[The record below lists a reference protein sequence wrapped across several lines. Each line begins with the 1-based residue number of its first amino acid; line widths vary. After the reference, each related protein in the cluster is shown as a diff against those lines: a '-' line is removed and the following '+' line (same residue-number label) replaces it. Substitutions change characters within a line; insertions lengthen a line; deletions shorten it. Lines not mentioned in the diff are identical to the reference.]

1 MDTKRKTAIDKTAA
15 KIFEEYLI
23 EYHVV
28 QDEDLTILN
37 NQARKERISNSL
49 KSIANADC
57 MINQLKAVDW
67 SFKENDTTYLSHDI
81 HPYPAKFIPQIPEM
95 LIQIL
100 SRPGELVWD
109 PFGGSGTTALEAIL
123 NNRRC
128 ISTDL
133 NPIGSIIGR
142 AKTTTL
148 TTEAEN
154 ELLAY
159 MAKLESLV
167 ANIENLHIF
176 VGNNKDMLSKLVP
189 PIPNLSKWF
198 SQNAICE
205 LSLIKYKINTELVL
219 EEAQTIAKASL
230 SKIINKVSNQE
241 SETRYCAKEK
251 DLKIGETINYY
262 LSDLSSNVAK
272 VKSLGNILGFREAE
286 FITTDVTDPIVGNDK
301 SIQEN
306 SVDLIVTSPPYPNAF
321 DYHLYHRF
329 RIFWLDGDPQEM
341 GKREIGS
348 HLRYQKQKKGFD
360 FFAAE
365 MEKCLQNCF
374 KALKPDRY
382 AALVLGDA
390 IFDGQLYKTA
400 QLIGDVAQNMGF
412 QKVDIIDRPL
422 HDTKRSIQSGARRA
436 KEEQIL
442 IIKKPSEVMS
452 ICLSKAPYKLW
463 NYEEKLREREL
474 IALLPSSKSAK
485 SKDAIHIRSSEMD
498 RLSKLTFYHGYSM
511 NGSTVQPTWQS
522 IIENSDAAESV
533 ISRKDPKY
541 ITHGIHPYKGKFYP
555 QLVKPLLNISQL
567 PEGAVVFDPFCGSGT
582 VALESCINGYHAIG
596 CDINPLAVDIAKA
609 KNEILFVDPY
619 LLGKQIDAFIQKLNT
634 ANVTSEYRNIFR
646 EDTLN
651 EMSRWFPEPVILKLG
666 YILKRVHE
674 LTDPRIQNFLS
685 VILSSIIRQVSQQ
698 EPTDLRIRK
707 RKKLIE
713 DAPVFELFIAAL
725 KLQQKR
731 LLKFA
736 KIRHRA
742 PNDMFVPRIYSGTSS
757 ETSFINEIFPE
768 PKADVVITSPPYA
781 TALPYIDTNRLSLLV
796 LHGLTSSKRNP
807 IEAKLTGTREITKK
821 TRDHYE
827 NLIRQS
833 DFSSITSQQAIA
845 LIKNIFIENEN
856 SDKIG
861 FRKRNMS
868 ALLYMYFND
877 MAKTFSNL
885 DTVVKDGGSLFI
897 VIGDNKTTTALSTV
911 NITTTEIL
919 CEFGQQ
925 LGWALKNKMPISVT
939 TEDYKHISH
948 SITENTILHFEKPA
962 H

>member
-1 MDTKRKTAIDKTAA
+1 MNTKRKSAIDKTAA

-28 QDEDLTILN
+28 QNEDITALD
-37 NQARKERISNSL
+37 NQSKKEIICNSL
-49 KSIANADC
+49 KTIANADC
-57 MINQLKAVDW
+57 MKKQLNAVDW

-100 SRPGELVWD
+100 SMPGELIWD

-154 ELLAY
+154 ELLTY
-159 MAKLESLV
+159 MSKLETLV
-167 ANIENLHIF
+167 ASVENIHIF
-176 VGNNKDMLSKLVP
+176 VGNNKDELSKLVP

-198 SQNAICE
+198 SQNVICE
-205 LSLIKYKINTELVL
+205 LSLIKYKINTELVT
-219 EEAQTIAKASL
+219 EEAKTIAKASL
-230 SKIINKVSNQE
+230 SKIVNKVSNQE

-251 DLKIGETINYY
+251 DLKNGETINYY

-286 FITTDVTDPIVGNDK
+286 FITTDVTDSIVGYDK
-301 SIQEN
+301 LIQEN
-306 SVDLIVTSPPYPNAF
+306 AVDLIVTSPPYPNAF

-329 RIFWLDGDPQEM
+329 RIFWLDGNPQEM
-341 GKREIGS
+341 GKHEVGS

-360 FFAAE
+360 FFATE
-365 MEKCLQNCF
+365 MEKCLRNCF

-400 QLIGDVAQNMGF
+400 QLIGEVAENIGF

-442 IIKKPSEVMS
+442 IIKKPAEVMRIS
-452 ICLSKAPYKLW
+452 LSKAPYKLW
-463 NYEEKLREREL
+463 NYEEKLREKEL
-474 IALLPSSKSAK
+474 FSMFSSLKPME
-485 SKDAIHIRSSEMD
+485 SKDSIKILSSEMD
-498 RLSKLTFYHGYSM
+498 KLNRLTFYHGYSV

-522 IIENSDAAESV
+522 IIENGDAAESA

-567 PEGAVVFDPFCGSGT
+567 PDGAIVFDPFCGSGT
-582 VALESCINGYHAIG
+582 VALESCINGYRATG

-619 LLGKQIDAFIQKLNT
+619 LLNKQIDAFIQKLNT
-634 ANVTSEYRNIFR
+634 ANVTSDYRNVFNN
-646 EDTLN
+646 ETLS
-651 EMSRWFPEPVILKLG
+651 EMTRWFPEPVILKLG
-666 YILKRVHE
+666 YILKRVSE
-674 LTDPRIQNFLS
+674 LADSRIQNFLS
-685 VILSSIIRQVSQQ
+685 VILSSIIRQISQQ

-707 RKKLIE
+707 RKELID
-713 DAPVFELFIAAL
+713 DAPVFELFISAL

-742 PNDMFVPRIYSGTSS
+742 PNDMFIPQIYHGTSS
-757 ETSFINEIFPE
+757 DASFINEIFSE
-768 PKADVVITSPPYA
+768 PMVDVVITSPPYA

-821 TRDHYE
+821 TRDYYE
-827 NLIRQS
+827 NLIRQD

-845 LIKNIFIENEN
+845 LIKRIFIENEN
-856 SDKIG
+856 SDEIG
-861 FRKRNMS
+861 FRKRNMA

-877 MAKTFSNL
+877 MANTFSNL
-885 DTVVKDGGSLFI
+885 NTVVKKGGNLFI

-919 CEFGQQ
+919 REIGQQ
-925 LGWALKNKMPISVT
+925 LGWVLKNNIPISVT
-939 TEDYKHISH
+939 TEDYKHISN
-948 SITENTILHFEKPA
+948 SITENTILHFEKPI